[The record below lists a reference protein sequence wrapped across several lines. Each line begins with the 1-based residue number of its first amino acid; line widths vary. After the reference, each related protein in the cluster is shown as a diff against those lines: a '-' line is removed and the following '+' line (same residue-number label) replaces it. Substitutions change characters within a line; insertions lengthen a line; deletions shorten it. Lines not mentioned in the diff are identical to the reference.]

1 MTIREAGALLRAR
14 EVSSVALV
22 RGALDAAE
30 RHAALNAFITMH
42 PERALAEAAL
52 RDQELARGEDR
63 GPLHGIP
70 IAHKDLFL
78 TQGVRTTAGSRIID
92 FVPDADGAV
101 VERLAAAGAVSI
113 GKTNM
118 HELAYGITS
127 TNPHFGAVRN
137 PHAPDHIPGGSS
149 GGSGAAVAAGIVP
162 LATGSDTGGSI
173 RIPASYCGVAGL
185 KPTYGRVSRH
195 GSLPLGFSL
204 DHMGP
209 IGLTVSDVA
218 LALQAMAGF
227 DPRDDSSSRRP
238 VDPYEPRDHSFAGI
252 RVGLPENYYLE
263 NLDVEV
269 GLAVR
274 KAVQSAA
281 ALGAQVVDVQV
292 PDIVALNTVGR
303 VLLLVEAPAALS
315 AHLHRREDFG
325 ADVLALL
332 DQGRQVSGV
341 DYLNAQ
347 RLRRVLLGEFRRLF
361 DRIDCLFVPTTPIPA
376 PRIGQTTVSIN
387 GVEEDTRLASTR
399 FVRAVNVLGFP
410 ALSLPCGFTAAGLPI
425 GLQIIGPPFSEARL
439 LAIGAALEASAGCRA
454 RLAP

>member
-1 MTIREAGALLRAR
+1 MTIREAGARLRAR
-14 EVSSVALV
+14 EISSVALV

-30 RHAALNAFITMH
+30 RHAALNAFITVH

-52 RDQELARGEDR
+52 RDQELARSEDR

-78 TQGVRTTAGSRIID
+78 TRGVRTTAGSRVID

-238 VDPYEPRDHSFAGI
+238 VDPYEPRDPSLAGV

-274 KAVQSAA
+274 KAFQSAA
-281 ALGAQVVDVQV
+281 ALGAQVVDVRV
-292 PDIVALNTVGR
+292 PDIAALNTVGR

-315 AHLHRREDFG
+315 AHLHRRADFG

-347 RLRRVLLGEFRRLF
+347 RLRRVLLAEFRRLF

-376 PRIGQTTVSIN
+376 PRIGQATVSIH

-439 LAIGAALEASAGCRA
+439 LAIGAALEASAGA
-454 RLAP
+454 